1 MRPSFIEG
9 LFGTIAANTMLERCM
24 EIFDKQRPT
33 TSFLI
38 KMFSVLVGTL
48 LITLS
53 SYVTVPLYP
62 VPVTAQTLVVLLIG
76 LSFGPQLSFLTL
88 SVYLLQGAA
97 GLPVFAGG
105 AGGLS
110 TLFGPTGGYLF
121 GFVAAGLLL
130 GLLARRGF
138 GKNFVTTIIAMLAGN
153 AVIYLFGVTW
163 LANFIGIENA
173 VKHGILP
180 FLYGDALKIFVAA
193 TIVPVAWK
201 LLSHT
206 RL

>member
-1 MRPSFIEG
+1 MKTSINEG
-9 LFGTIAANTMLERCM
+9 LFGTIAANTILERCID
-24 EIFDKQRPT
+24 IFDIQKLSPNSLT
-33 TSFLI
+33 

-62 VPVTAQTLVVLLIG
+62 VPITAQTLVVLLIG
-76 LSFGPQLSFLTL
+76 LSFGPHLSFLTL
-88 SVYLLQGAA
+88 SLYLFQGAI

-105 AGGLS
+105 AGGLPA
-110 TLFGPTGGYLF
+110 LFGPTGGYLF
-121 GFVAAGLLL
+121 GFVAAATLL

-153 AVIYLFGVTW
+153 AVIYLFGVSW

-173 VKHGILP
+173 VTHGILP
-180 FLYGDALKIFVAA
+180 FLYGDALKIFVASA
-193 TIVPVAWK
+193 MIPLAWK
-201 LLSHT
+201 FLSHT
-206 RL
+206 R